1 MGWRF
6 ALDQEVEIIKV
17 IGTRS
22 FLPLPMME
30 LGTRSFLPL
39 PMMELGTRSFLPL
52 PMIEFGYYFF
62 FVCKAQ
68 AIIYILY
75 ILSTRSHDTGLC

>member
-1 MGWRF
+1 MIYNLGWRY
-6 ALDQEVEIIKV
+6 ALDQKVEIIKV
-17 IGTRS
+17 V
-22 FLPLPMME
+22 
-30 LGTRSFLPL
+30 
-39 PMMELGTRSFLPL
+39 GTRSFLPL

-75 ILSTRSHDTGLC
+75 ILSTQSLDTARAVLT